1 MVKVTYD
8 FKIVSLNVRGINNR
22 VKRLGIF
29 DWAKKKNF
37 DIVMLQECYS
47 REDNTSQWED
57 EWGGKCIF
65 SHGSKHSKGTMLMFK
80 NGLDLELVNQWVDRD
95 GRYIIV
101 KTVIQGEPFT
111 LINIYAPNT
120 MTEKQIFFNKVKR
133 LLETLDINN
142 NNIIVG
148 GDWNTI
154 QDGSLDKK
162 GGRILNCQTVTKS
175 YQELLDQLNLI
186 DIWRIRNPTVSK
198 YT

>member
-1 MVKVTYD
+1 
-8 FKIVSLNVRGINNR
+8 VRGINNR

-29 DWAKKKNF
+29 DWAKTKNF
-37 DIVMLQECYS
+37 DIVMFQECYCS
-47 REDNTSQWED
+47 EDNTTQWED

-65 SHGSKHSKGTMLMFK
+65 SHGSKHSKGTMVMFK
-80 NGLDLELVNQWVDRD
+80 KGLDLELVDQCVDKD

-120 MTEKQIFFNKVKR
+120 MTEKQAFFNKIRKVVEA
-133 LLETLDINN
+133 LNINN

-154 QDGSLDKK
+154 HDGTLDKTGEK
-162 GGRILNCQTVTKS
+162 LLSCQTVTKS
-175 YQELLDQLNLI
+175 YQEL
-186 DIWRIRNPTVSK
+186 
-198 YT
+198 